1 MMLVMVDMFVVV
13 TADGDGGGGADVI
26 GGGGTGVQHETFLVL
41 QTVVRVSS
49 PALQRVNREGR
60 TAWGQPE

>member
-49 PALQRVNREGR
+49 PTL
-60 TAWGQPE
+60 